1 MNLEQGDY
9 LELKFK
15 DTIRQLIPNYET
27 IWGSYIGHDG
37 NGRMINVIGLTAEEN
52 TRREKFAEHFYTCM
66 ESMIC
71 MNYIAEEYTI
81 TDLTNP
87 SEYLNLLNSFMA
99 FQAHA
104 GRVRD
109 NSNELLGL
117 HFTNDRVNELM
128 PQLEDLY
135 QQRNQVLHGKK
146 LPVRIEESLVL
157 IAPPMGK
164 EDRPEKWNS
173 KMNWTEFPE
182 SNFEFISEYLK
193 STVTEISNAYNN
205 MVGNLITPILDIV
218 KTNGIKLDEIIT
230 KSPTSNGL
238 SGFQGP
244 ISASNSINGL

>member
-9 LELKFK
+9 LEVNFK

-37 NGRMINVIGLTAEEN
+37 NGRMIHVDGLTNDEN
-52 TRREKFAEHFYTCM
+52 TKREKFAEHFYTCM
-66 ESMIC
+66 ESIIC
-71 MNYIAEEYTI
+71 MNSISDECT
-81 TDLTNP
+81 TTNLANP
-87 SEYLNLLNSFMA
+87 PEYLNLLNSFMA

-109 NSNELLGL
+109 NAIKLLTL
-117 HFTNDRVNELM
+117 FYTNDRVNELM
-128 PQLEDLY
+128 SQLEDLY

-146 LPVRIEESLVL
+146 LPVRIEDSLVL
-157 IAPPMGK
+157 IASPMGK

-173 KMNWTEFPE
+173 DMNWSEFDE
-182 SNFEFISEYLK
+182 SNFKFIKEFLE

-205 MVGNLITPILDIV
+205 LVGNLITPILNLV
-218 KTNGIKLDEIIT
+218 KEKGIKLNQSAT
-230 KSPTSNGL
+230 MSPTPKRL

-244 ISASNSINGL
+244 ISGSTSQ